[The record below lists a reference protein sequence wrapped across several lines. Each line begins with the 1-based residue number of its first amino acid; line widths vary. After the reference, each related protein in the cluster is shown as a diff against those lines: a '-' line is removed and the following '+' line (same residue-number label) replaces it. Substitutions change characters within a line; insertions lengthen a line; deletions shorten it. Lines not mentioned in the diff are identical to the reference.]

1 MVPCRTLLSYYQ
13 LQRERNEM
21 VRLSFETLVNWN
33 FVFTACVGVNAAVHE
48 IGFCFCFVD
57 IGESVDDVALAND

>member
-1 MVPCRTLLSYYQ
+1 
-13 LQRERNEM
+13 M

-33 FVFTACVGVNAAVHE
+33 FVFAACVSVNAAVPV
-48 IGFCFCFVD
+48 ICFCFVH